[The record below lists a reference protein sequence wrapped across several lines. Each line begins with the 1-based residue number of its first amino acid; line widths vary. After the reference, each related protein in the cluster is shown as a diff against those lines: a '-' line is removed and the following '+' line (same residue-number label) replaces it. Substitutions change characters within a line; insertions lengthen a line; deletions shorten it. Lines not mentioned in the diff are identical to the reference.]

1 MEETI
6 FRWEAAGV
14 ISNKPSQTTDK
25 LLTVTL
31 GGLESESEFNMS
43 RIVAQGFGLDRPCG
57 KMYVMANGR
66 EIPGL
71 DRQKLLVGQLY

>member
-6 FRWEAAGV
+6 FRWEAAEV

-31 GGLESESEFNMS
+31 GVLESESEFNMS
-43 RIVAQGFGLDRPCG
+43 RIVAQGF
-57 KMYVMANGR
+57 
-66 EIPGL
+66 
-71 DRQKLLVGQLY
+71 